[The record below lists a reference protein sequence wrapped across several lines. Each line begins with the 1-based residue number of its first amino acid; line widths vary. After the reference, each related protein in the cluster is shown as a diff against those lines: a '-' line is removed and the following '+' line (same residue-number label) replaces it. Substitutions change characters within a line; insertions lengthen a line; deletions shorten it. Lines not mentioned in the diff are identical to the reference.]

1 VNMDSVRRQAATF
14 QLSAT
19 GSTQPHRAS
28 APALNLGDALHA
40 MPAW

>member
-1 VNMDSVRRQAATF
+1 MDSVRRHAATF
-14 QLSAT
+14 QLTPTS
-19 GSTQPHRAS
+19 STQPRRAS